1 MSRSR
6 FLFFIASTALVLP
19 ILAGSLLGA
28 ASQDQ
33 AAAGGDS
40 LYKYLSVFTES
51 LGLVQQTYVEE
62 TDPNTLMN
70 AALDGITDALD
81 PLAVYVPHDSVTSYL
96 EARRVGTA
104 RSGIFPLRERG
115 MIYVLA
121 VTPGS
126 PADEAG
132 VQSGDLISEIQGR
145 ETRVMPV
152 WQLEKILAG
161 PPGTEVKLKL
171 VRFAE
176 NVETSLKLEDF
187 PAPRPKLEE
196 RDGVPVLTIPVFDDQ
211 TLGEVS
217 AVLGGLGGRDKLLVD
232 LRDTAGGDPAVA
244 YQVGGLFAS
253 GDLGRLQEHDKPL
266 ETYTGQGGAWAGRIV
281 VLTDRSTLGPA
292 ELLAAIL
299 RQKAGAE
306 LLGEHTFGYAG
317 RQSKVDLS
325 DGGVLFL
332 ADAFYTGPDFK
343 SLDKPLQPD
352 QRVDGRD
359 RTFSETEKGI
369 ENKGAEPPDLILEKG
384 IERLQKPP
392 EPAAKKAA

>member
-33 AAAGGDS
+33 AADGGDS

-51 LGLVQQTYVEE
+51 LGLVQQTYVEK

-81 PLAVYVPHDSVTSYL
+81 PLAVYVPHDSVKGYV
-96 EARRVGTA
+96 EARRVGAA

-145 ETRVMPV
+145 ETRVLPV
-152 WQLEKILAG
+152 WQLEEILAG

-176 NVETSLKLEDF
+176 NVEATVKLEDF
-187 PAPRPKLEE
+187 RAPRPELEDH
-196 RDGVPVLTIPVFDDQ
+196 DGTPVLTIPVFDDQ
-211 TLGEVS
+211 TLSEVS
-217 AVLGGLGGRDKLLVD
+217 SILGSLGDRDKLVVD
-232 LRDTAGGDPAVA
+232 LRDTAGGDSQVA
-244 YQVGGLFAS
+244 YRVGGLFAS
-253 GDLGRLQEHDKPL
+253 GELGRLQDHDKPL
-266 ETYTGQGGAWAGRIV
+266 ESYTGQGGAWKGRIV

-306 LLGEHTFGYAG
+306 LVGEHTFGYGG

-325 DGGVLFL
+325 DGGALFL

-343 SLDKPLQPD
+343 PLDEPLQPD
-352 QRVDGRD
+352 ERVSARD
-359 RTFSETEKGI
+359 RTFSETEQGNETKDA
-369 ENKGAEPPDLILEKG
+369 KPPDLILEKG

-392 EPAAKKAA
+392 EPAKKAA

>member
-33 AAAGGDS
+33 AAPRGDS

-51 LGLVQQTYVEE
+51 LGLVQQTYVEP
-62 TDPNTLMN
+62 TDPDGLMN

-81 PLAVYVPHDSVTSYL
+81 PLAVFVPRDSLPAYL
-96 EARRVGTA
+96 EARRVGTG

-132 VQSGDLISEIQGR
+132 VESGDLIAEIQGQ

-152 WQLEKILAG
+152 WKLEEILAG
-161 PPGTEVKLKL
+161 KPGTEVKLKL

-176 NVETSLKLEDF
+176 NVETKLTLADF

-196 RDGVPVLTIPVFDDQ
+196 HEGVSVLTIPDFDDR
-211 TLGEVS
+211 TANEVS
-217 AVLGGLGGRDKLLVD
+217 AILGRLGERDKLLVD
-232 LRDTAGGDPAVA
+232 LRDTAAGDPQVA
-244 YQVGGLFAS
+244 YRVAGLFAA
-253 GDLGRLQEHDKPL
+253 GELGRLQERDRPL
-266 ETYTGQGGAWAGRIV
+266 ETYTGKGGAWKGRIV
-281 VLTDRSTLGPA
+281 VLTDRSTLGAA
-292 ELLAAIL
+292 ELLATVL

-306 LLGEHTFGYAG
+306 LVGEHTFGYAG
-317 RQSKVDLS
+317 RQSQIELS
-325 DGGVLFL
+325 GGSALFL
-332 ADAFYTGPDFK
+332 ADAFYTGPDLK
-343 SLDKPLQPD
+343 PLDEPLQPD
-352 QRVDGRD
+352 ERVDALE
-359 RTFSETEKGI
+359 RTFSETEEGL
-369 ENKGAEPPDLILEKG
+369 EEKGAEPPDLILEKG
-384 IERLQKPP
+384 IERLQAPP
-392 EPAAKKAA
+392 EAKKAA

>member
-40 LYKYLSVFTES
+40 LYKYLSVFTDS

-62 TDPNTLMN
+62 TDQDTLMN

-81 PLAVYVPHDSVTSYL
+81 PLAVFVPHDSVPAYL
-96 EARRVGTA
+96 EARQVGAA
-104 RSGIFPLRERG
+104 RSGLFPLRERG
-115 MIYVLA
+115 MIYVLS
-121 VTPGS
+121 VTPDS
-126 PADEAG
+126 PADQAG
-132 VQSGDLISEIQGR
+132 VEAGDLIAEIQGR

-152 WQLEKILAG
+152 WELEEILAG

-176 NVETSLKLEDF
+176 NVETKLTLEDF
-187 PAPRPKLEE
+187 QPPRPKLEDH
-196 RDGVPVLTIPVFDDQ
+196 DGVAVLTIPAFDDR
-211 TLGEVS
+211 TTGEVKEILGRLGEQ
-217 AVLGGLGGRDKLLVD
+217 DKLLVD
-232 LRDTAGGDPAVA
+232 LRDTAGGDPRAA
-244 YQVGGLFAS
+244 YRVGGLFAG
-253 GDLGRLQEHDKPL
+253 GDLGRLQDRDRPL
-266 ETYTGQGGAWAGRIV
+266 ETYTGDGGAWQGRIV
-281 VLTDRSTLGPA
+281 VLTDRATLGPA

-317 RQSKVDLS
+317 RQSKLELS
-325 DGGVLFL
+325 GGSVLFL
-332 ADAFYTGPDFK
+332 ADAFYTGPDFEP
-343 SLDKPLQPD
+343 LDKPLQPD
-352 QRVDGRD
+352 ERVDARE
-359 RTFSETEKGI
+359 RTFSETEEGI
-369 ENKGAEPPDLILEKG
+369 EEKGAEPPDLILEKG
-384 IERLQKPP
+384 IERLKAPP
-392 EPAAKKAA
+392 EAAKKAA